1 MGNTASPAGAQ
12 SVEPAGTVEIVI
24 DASGSMRNRVG
35 GTERMTVAREFVVTL
50 REALEEE
57 GGAPPLALR
66 AYGSES
72 HRLRRD
78 CTDTRLLAGGQDGP
92 EAFALALFDL
102 RPLGVSPLAYTLER
116 AAADTATTYVLI
128 TDGADNCGGDA
139 CRAWREAVGRAGDN
153 RSLRLHVVAIE
164 PEPGE
169 VDRLRCLSRAGSGT
183 YLQITSVD
191 DIAPLARRLALVLQN
206 RGRVEVRLSV
216 GDGEA
221 FSAPI
226 RLLRPLTGE
235 VVAALPGRRPRAVP
249 AGSYTVVIE
258 TAPPVRVDRVMVLPG
273 QTVTFARSDFGRLI
287 VDLAEP
293 DRRAPVSIRSTGR
306 RAELRYVRTSDAT
319 ILGAGAYDVEVDLGD
334 SVVVREAL
342 EVERGRTTRLV
353 VGGTEP
359 GILLVDVPGFEDP
372 PTVRVLAYHEASVD
386 TLAVGRPARVPP
398 GRYRL
403 IVETLPPYVTEN
415 VVVDAG
421 RETVIAL
428 PRTGVL
434 GVELYDGDEPLPG
447 VPVEVAEPMTGERYG
462 TFMSGERVMTIPG
475 TFRLRVRTA
484 PPVAIDEVTVQAGEV
499 RVVERR
505 GFSRIEVSPGATPG
519 TPPLRLE
526 ILSVAE
532 EGRLAQ
538 AIGPRP
544 WVAARPGEYR
554 ARLWR
559 DRTLLW
565 EGRVTVAPEKTT
577 RIDWAGPQ

>member
-1 MGNTASPAGAQ
+1 MSSAAAQ
-12 SVEPAGTVEIVI
+12 SVEPPGTLEIVI
-24 DASGSMRNRVG
+24 DASGSMRSRVG
-35 GTERMTVAREFVVTL
+35 RSERMTLAREFVVAL

-78 CTDTRLLAGGQDGP
+78 CTDSRLLAGVEDGP
-92 EAFALALFDL
+92 EAFGRALLDL
-102 RPLGVSPLAYTLER
+102 QPLGVSPLAYALER

-164 PEPGE
+164 ADPGE
-169 VDRLRCLSRAGSGT
+169 VDRLRCLSRAGSGS
-183 YLQITSVD
+183 YLQIASANDVE
-191 DIAPLARRLALVLQN
+191 PVARRLALVLKN
-206 RGRVEVRLSV
+206 RGRIEVRLSV
-216 GDGEA
+216 GEGEA
-221 FSAPI
+221 FSAPV
-226 RLLRPLTGE
+226 RLLKPLTGE
-235 VVAALPGRRPRAVP
+235 VVAALPERRSRAVP

-258 TAPPVRVDRVMVLPG
+258 TAPPVRVDRVMVFPG
-273 QTVTFARSDFGRLI
+273 QTVTLARSDFGRLV

-293 DRRAPVSIRSTGR
+293 DRRAPVSIRSPGQ
-306 RAELRYVRTSDAT
+306 RAELRYVRTGDTT
-319 ILGAGAYDVEVDLGD
+319 ILGAGVYDIEVDLGD

-342 EVERGRTTRLV
+342 EVERGRTTRFV

-359 GILLVDVPGFEDP
+359 GTLLVEVPGFEDP
-372 PTVRVLAYHEASVD
+372 PDVRVLAYHAESVD
-386 TLAVGRPARVPP
+386 TLAVGRPARVAP

-403 IVETLPPYVTEN
+403 IVQTVPAYVAEN

-421 RETVIAL
+421 RETVVAL

-434 GVELYDGDEPLPG
+434 GVELHDGDGPIPG

-462 TFMSGERVMTIPG
+462 IFTSGERVMTIPG
-475 TFRLRVRTA
+475 TFHLRVRTA
-484 PPVAIDEVTVQAGEV
+484 PPVEIDDVTVQAGEA

-505 GFSRIEVSPGATPG
+505 GFSRIVVSPGATPG

-526 ILSVAE
+526 VLSAE
-532 EGRLAQ
+532 GGRLAE

-559 DRTLLW
+559 DQTLLW
-565 EGRVTVAPEKTT
+565 EDPVTVAPEKTT